1 MIKRKKVL
9 EYYTKTEGNVTRKL
23 SIKLIKDIYDS
34 IGSCKKCHYWDK
46 KGTCTLLKIE
56 MSKSDYCSKFK
67 SLSSS

>member
-9 EYYTKTEGNVTRKL
+9 DYYTKTEESIPKKL

-46 KGTCTLLKIE
+46 GSCTLLKVE
-56 MSKSDYCSKFK
+56 MHKNDYCSNFK
-67 SLSSS
+67 ALPRGK